1 MAQQYSD
8 AHTAD
13 THPLALSPSRQSFP
27 PSRLRPDLRPH
38 LRPHLRQVSLR
49 ALAALL
55 SLGLVACANEVAED
69 IPEPAPTP
77 VPETPAPTPTPV
89 AIDRDALWETY
100 DRDKAERLTA
110 TARILAGLA
119 PESTTITIDSAAWTD
134 YAAKIASA
142 WGQLESTQLEP
153 LKTWRDE
160 NLAQVPGDAPVLYP
174 FSGPDFLYASSFFPT
189 APTYVMIGLEPIGA
203 LPDLENASEEEL
215 SSVFEWVNQSLYALL
230 NFSFFRTNAMEKE
243 LKDRG
248 TLPLLML
255 FAARNGYEVLDMAY
269 VGIDDE
275 GKVKRL
281 DAGNPDKLVPGVR
294 IDLLKINGDQPQQLY
309 YFSVDLSD
317 AGFDARPGLAKFFG
331 QLDRPVSYLKAASYL
346 MHNEYFSIVRDALL
360 ERSQFILQ
368 DDSGIPLRF
377 FDANNWTRSF
387 FGEYVKPIDLFSTRL
402 QADLK
407 AEYTADPNIA
417 ALPFGVG
424 YKYDGDSNLMLA
436 ERQGDPPLRGELES
450 PLELMGKALLSPLK
464 ERSTGDEENPNP
476 DDETSEKAAPLR
488 RERDEDEN
496 TTDSQKDEAGDRPR
510 SNSDDEGNDRRD
522 RTTKSDDDKI
532 NRVPMPDILRE
543 SSETN
548 DDTVDSGENGDTT
561 KDTGTSDTEVED
573 DRREP
578 TP

>member
-8 AHTAD
+8 AHNTDERNLATFGQSRSD
-13 THPLALSPSRQSFP
+13 TQSVRLRRLSRQ
-27 PSRLRPDLRPH
+27 
-38 LRPHLRQVSLR
+38 

-55 SLGLVACANEVAED
+55 SLGLIACAGDSEETPA
-69 IPEPAPTP
+69 PAPPPTPAAASPAPTP
-77 VPETPAPTPTPV
+77 EPV
-89 AIDRDALWETY
+89 ALDRATLWETY

-119 PESTTITIDSAAWTD
+119 PESTTITIDSAAWTN
-134 YAAKIASA
+134 YAAQLASA

-153 LKTWRDE
+153 LKAWRDQ
-160 NLAQVPGDAPVLYP
+160 NLAQVPGDAPVIYP
-174 FSGPDFLYASSFFPT
+174 FSGPDFLYASSFFPN
-189 APTYVMIGLEPIGA
+189 APVYVMVGLEPIGA

-215 SSVFEWVNQSLYALL
+215 SSVFEWVDKSLYALL
-230 NFSFFRTNAMEKE
+230 NFSFFRTNAMEKD

-269 VGIDDE
+269 VGIDDQ

-281 DAGNPDKLVPGVR
+281 DAGNPDELIPGVR
-294 IDLLKINGDQPQQLY
+294 IDLLKANGDQPQQLY

-317 AGFDARPGLAKFFG
+317 AGFDSRPGLAKFFG

-377 FDANNWTRSF
+377 FDANNWARAF
-387 FGEYVKPIDLFSTRL
+387 FGQYTKPIDLFSTRL

-407 AEYTADPNIA
+407 AEYTADPSIA

-424 YKYDGDSNLMLA
+424 YQYEGNSNLMLA
-436 ERQGDPPLRGELES
+436 KRQGEPPLRGELES
-450 PLELMGKALLSPLK
+450 PSELMERAARSPSSADKAPTKGDDANNEDGDSSDKTAPP
-464 ERSTGDEENPNP
+464 RRDRDEEINTDENA
-476 DDETSEKAAPLR
+476 DETDDR
-488 RERDEDEN
+488 R
-496 TTDSQKDEAGDRPR
+496 RP
-510 SNSDDEGNDRRD
+510 NANDDEGNDRRD
-522 RTTKSDDDKI
+522 RGNESGDDKL
-532 NRVPMPDILRE
+532 NRVPMPDSLKNDGNNDGNDEAADDNGASE
-543 SSETN
+543 SESE
-548 DDTVDSGENGDTT
+548 SEPA
-561 KDTGTSDTEVED
+561 VED
-573 DRREP
+573 DRRTP